1 MKVMITGARA
11 PIALDWASRIKK
23 HCPDCFIVMTDSLTF
38 PLGRFSKNS
47 DIYVKTSSP
56 KFSPNDYI
64 KELLDAINLYK
75 INLVIPTCEEI
86 FYISKY
92 KESFPKN
99 CLQLFDNFN
108 KLSMLHNK
116 FTFLDSIDESEEI
129 KKPKTFY
136 LNNSQEFLSW
146 CKSNDVNKYI
156 IKPVFSRFGSEF
168 ISKIDETKIDH
179 RYPIIAQQK
188 LTGMEL
194 CSYTIAVFGKVV
206 AHSCYNSKYR
216 AGPGAGIYFDSHQSS
231 VMADFCEKFV
241 KKINYTGQIA
251 FDFFQDQDGKIYPIE
266 CNPRGT
272 SGLHLLPRDVN
283 LIGNMLKIPELLS
296 KRPILEKENERSIQV
311 TLAMI
316 LFSLKEIRKYK
327 ITWLKDFITTPDI
340 YSIIKEKHLHFFQ
353 IISFTEI
360 FLRSFKYG
368 LDLKKASTIDIQW
381 DGDEIL

>member
-1 MKVMITGARA
+1 MITGARA

-23 HCPDCFIVMTDSLTF
+23 HCPDSFIVMTDSLNF

-47 DIYVKTSSP
+47 DRYVKTSSP

-64 KELLDAINLYK
+64 KELLDAVNLYK
-75 INLVIPTCEEI
+75 INLIIPTCEEI
-86 FYISKY
+86 FYLSKY
-92 KESFPKN
+92 KESFPQN

-116 FTFLDSIDESEEI
+116 FTFLDIIDESDEI

-136 LNNSQEFLSW
+136 LNNAQEFLNW
-146 CKSNDVNKYI
+146 CKSNNIDNYI

-194 CSYTIAVFGKVV
+194 CSYNIAVFGKVV
-206 AHSCYNSKYR
+206 AHSCYNPKYR

-231 VMADFCEKFV
+231 VIADFCENFV

-251 FDFFQDQDGKIYPIE
+251 FDFFQNQDGKIYPIE

-272 SGLHLLPRDVN
+272 SGLHLLPRDLN
-283 LIGNMLKIPELLS
+283 LISKMLRIPELVTKS
-296 KRPILEKENERSIQV
+296 FSAQRKNERSLQV
-311 TLAMI
+311 RFAMI
-316 LFSLKEIRKYK
+316 LFSFKYLKNHK
-327 ITWLKDFITTPDI
+327 ITLLKDFFTTPDI
-340 YSIIKEKHLHFFQ
+340 YGIIGERHLHFFQ
-353 IISFTEI
+353 IISFFEI

-368 LDLKKASTIDIQW
+368 FNLKKASTLDIEW